1 MKEKLLDVANVALK
15 KAMSLG
21 ADQVEVYVSS
31 ARSFTIDVENS
42 SIKSAKETRDSGCGI
57 RTVIEKKVGFAYVTT
72 LLKEDIEEA
81 AIKSVRLAKA
91 AIVDPDFESLP
102 SFNGQYSEVRNL
114 YDKEIDKLESEDA
127 ANLVLRA
134 VDACKAELDSIKTA
148 IEAQVRASAG
158 WRVILNTLGISGSLQ
173 SSSASLYT
181 YPSIK
186 TDNDQTASFE
196 YQLSRSLSDIDPE
209 WIGRTSAINA
219 LENLGGRIFEGG
231 HMPVIFAPLAVGA
244 IIGGG
249 FGGAVNAE
257 EVQYGRSYIADA
269 LGQEIGSSILEIVDD
284 ALLPGGLGSRPF
296 DAEGVQSQTT
306 EVLTKGVLKNLLH
319 NSYTANKDKVDNTG
333 NASRPSYSGT
343 PSIST
348 SNFIVSPG
356 KGTLDDLL
364 TETGR
369 GILCRNTGDRPNMTT
384 GDLSAMVMEGSYF
397 ENGEIQYPVKNTL
410 IGINMRDILG
420 GVQLIGADTRTS
432 SSVISPSLV
441 ISNARITSG

>member
-1 MKEKLLDVANVALK
+1 
-15 KAMSLG
+15 
-21 ADQVEVYVSS
+21 
-31 ARSFTIDVENS
+31 
-42 SIKSAKETRDSGCGI
+42 
-57 RTVIEKKVGFAYVTT
+57 
-72 LLKEDIEEA
+72 
-81 AIKSVRLAKA
+81 
-91 AIVDPDFESLP
+91 
-102 SFNGQYSEVRNL
+102 
-114 YDKEIDKLESEDA
+114 
-127 ANLVLRA
+127 
-134 VDACKAELDSIKTA
+134 
-148 IEAQVRASAG
+148 EAQVRASAG
-158 WRVILNTLGISGSLQ
+158 WRVILNTLGISGSLR

-181 YPSIK
+181 YPTIK

-231 HMPVIFAPLAVGA
+231 HMPVVFAPLAVGA

-249 FGGAVNAE
+249 FGGTVNAE

-269 LGQEIGSSILEIVDD
+269 LGEEIGSPMLEIVDD
-284 ALLPGGLGSRPF
+284 ALLPGGLGSRSF
-296 DAEGVQSQTT
+296 DAEGFPSQTT

-356 KGTLDDLL
+356 KGTLDDLV

-420 GVQLIGADTRTS
+420 GVKLIGADTRTS